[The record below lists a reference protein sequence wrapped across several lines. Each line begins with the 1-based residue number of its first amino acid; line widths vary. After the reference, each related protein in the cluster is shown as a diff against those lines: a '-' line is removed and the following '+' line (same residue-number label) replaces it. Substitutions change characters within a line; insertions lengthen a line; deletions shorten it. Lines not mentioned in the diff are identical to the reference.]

1 MGKRLL
7 FTMLCGAGLLLAA
20 PRPAV
25 SGDSDNLLADELA
38 LKSAGLPVDGAG
50 LLEFFRTRIKGAAA
64 ADRLAALVEQLGS
77 KNAAEREKA
86 GAELVAVGPPAIP
99 SLRLVA
105 KDPDSAD
112 AAGVARRCLTALE
125 TNSAAVSAA
134 AVRLTAQRR
143 PDGAAAVLLAFL
155 PYAEDESV
163 EEEIKSALT
172 GMAYHDGKA
181 DPALLKAL
189 EDDSPLRRATAV
201 DVLCQNGLA
210 EPRDALRKL
219 LTDPKPTVRL
229 RAALAL
235 AQVRDANAVDAL
247 IDLLGKLPAGQG
259 HNAEEYLS
267 NLAGD
272 QAPKDA
278 ALTDD
283 ASRAKVHDAW
293 AAWWKSTEG
302 TASLDEFTKRTLTEV
317 DREKAEKLIH
327 QLGDDL
333 FDVRQKAKAE
343 LKGMGVVVVRM
354 LKTAANDPEFQVSES
369 TVPSCK
375 TLRRTRRRRCRR
387 WPPASWPCASRRG
400 RPMRCWPICRSA
412 TTTG

>member
-25 SGDSDNLLADELA
+25 SGDGDNVLADELA
-38 LKSAGLPVDGAG
+38 VKSAGLPLDGAG
-50 LLEFFRTRIKGAAA
+50 LLEFFRTRTKGEAT

-77 KNAAEREKA
+77 KNAGEREKA
-86 GAELVAVGPPAIP
+86 AAELVAIGPPSIP
-99 SLRLVA
+99 PLRQVA
-105 KDPDSAD
+105 KDPDAD
-112 AAGVARRCLTALE
+112 AAGLARRCLTALE
-125 TNSAAVSAA
+125 TNSAAVTAA
-134 AVRLTAQRR
+134 AVRLTALRR
-143 PDGAAAVLLAFL
+143 PDGAAAALLAFL

-189 EDDSPLRRATAV
+189 EDDSPLRRAMAV
-201 DVLCQNGLA
+201 DVLCENGLA

-219 LTDPKPTVRL
+219 LADPKPTVQL

-235 AQVRDANAVDAL
+235 AQVRDENAVATL
-247 IDLLGKLPAGQG
+247 IDLLGKLPVAQG
-259 HNAEEYLS
+259 RNAEEYLS
-267 NLAGD
+267 GLAGD
-272 QAPKDA
+272 QAAKET
-278 ALTDD
+278 LTDD

-302 TASLDEFTKRTLTEV
+302 TASLDEFAKRTLTEA
-317 DREKAEKLIH
+317 DREKAEKLIR

-333 FDVRQKAKAE
+333 FDVRQKAKAD
-343 LKGMGVVVVRM
+343 LKNMGVVVVRM
-354 LKTAANDPEFQVSES
+354 LKTAANDPEFQVSE
-369 TVPSCK
+369 TPVPSYR
-375 TLRRTRRRRCRR
+375 TSRRTRRRRCRR

-400 RPMRCWPICRSA
+400 RPRRCWPTCRSA